1 MHEELREVAR
11 QARNLA
17 YLEKRRAMRK
27 GDTAA
32 LTAAEECLTLA
43 LQLCDAADRLE
54 RLAESRDDAHADAA

>member
-17 YLEKRRAMRK
+17 YLEKRRAMRR
-27 GDTAA
+27 GDVGLLA
-32 LTAAEECLTLA
+32 AAEECLTLA

-54 RLAESRDDAHADAA
+54 QTAGPGEGRAAA